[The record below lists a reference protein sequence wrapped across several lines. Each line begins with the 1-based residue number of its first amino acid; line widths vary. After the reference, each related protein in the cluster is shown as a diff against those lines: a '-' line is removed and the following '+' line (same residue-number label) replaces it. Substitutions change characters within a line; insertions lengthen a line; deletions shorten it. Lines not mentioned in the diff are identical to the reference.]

1 MSRDD
6 ATTGGTSRRSVLKTL
21 GAAGAAGA
29 VGLAGCSEV
38 AAREYEAAPVALAA
52 EAESE
57 GFHAVDAGS
66 WEETRS
72 AEALGME
79 VDATLT
85 NQYAAYGGQDAHL
98 GLVAM
103 PAVEEGGEALN
114 PLAERPLPDL
124 VDSDAARSL
133 LRRLNIEPEGE
144 LAWRRGPERLGVRET
159 AFLGREARAMAFTGT
174 TGGGEEVL
182 LHVARIRHEG
192 DAVFGVRVDTRPLE
206 RDQERAT
213 PTDGGSE
220 DEDGSMDSGSGG
232 GWSPPEAWE
241 RFDIGLGHGERID
254 PCAGT
259 PGRWVEI
266 TKPEDRGLVTLDGST
281 SGGYQFPIE
290 YDGGKPYAEV
300 TAEADTGKVL
310 GVCGGWPD
318 DFDHYEWSY
327 RRISQ
332 HRGHCGPP
340 LNRWVSA
347 GTGTSVTMPLED
359 CECGFTIYEIR
370 VEAYDSQGNVA
381 SSDTI
386 RYNVNV
392 WGC

>member
-1 MSRDD
+1 MSRNDD
-6 ATTGGTSRRSVLKTL
+6 TTAGTSRRSLLKTL
-21 GAAGAAGA
+21 GAVGAAGA

-57 GFHAVDAGS
+57 GFHAIDAGS

-85 NQYAAYGGQDAHL
+85 NHYAAYGGRDAHL

-103 PAVEEGGEALN
+103 PAVEEGGEVLN
-114 PLAERPLPDL
+114 PLAARPLPEL

-144 LAWRRGPERLGVRET
+144 LTWRRGPERLDVRET
-159 AFLGREARAMAFTGT
+159 GFLGRKAAAMAFTGT
-174 TGGGEEVL
+174 TEGGEAVL
-182 LHVARIRHEG
+182 LHVARVRHEG
-192 DAVFGVRVDTRPLE
+192 DAVFGVRVASHPLE
-206 RDQERAT
+206 GDGERAT
-213 PTDGGSE
+213 PTDGDGGSSGSE
-220 DEDGSMDSGSGG
+220 VG
-232 GWSPPEAWE
+232 GWSFGQAWE
-241 RFDIGLGHGERID
+241 RFDVGLDHGERID
-254 PCAGT
+254 PCAGA

-266 TKPEDRGLVTLDGST
+266 TKPEDYGIVTISGKT
-281 SGGYQFPIE
+281 SGGYEFPIK
-290 YDGGKPYAEV
+290 YDGGKPYVEV
-300 TAEADTGKVL
+300 TAEADTEKVV
-310 GVCGGWPD
+310 GVCGQWPD

-327 RRISQ
+327 RRTRAV
-332 HRGHCGPP
+332 RGHCGPP
-340 LNRWVSA
+340 LKTWVSA
-347 GTGTSVTMPLED
+347 GTGASTTMPLED
-359 CECGFTIYEIR
+359 CRCSPTQYEIR

-381 SSDTI
+381 STDTI
-386 RYNVNV
+386 HYDVNA